1 MLSVGI
7 DIGTT
12 TTQLVFSDLT
22 LASAARAGQVP
33 RLAITGRSVRYASPI
48 LATPLLDAETLD
60 APGLGALLRAEY
72 RRAGISPAQVETG
85 AVIITGGTMIVAT
98 SITGAGT
105 YTVTGT
111 GELNL
116 TVSNA
121 LSAAA
126 QYPEGDVSHRGRCDG
141 RSNGDQRGLGRTSR

>member
-60 APGLGALLRAEY
+60 PPFKSARAFALLGPTEE
-72 RRAGISPAQVETG
+72 AG
-85 AVIITGGTMIVAT
+85 
-98 SITGAGT
+98 
-105 YTVTGT
+105 
-111 GELNL
+111 
-116 TVSNA
+116 
-121 LSAAA
+121 
-126 QYPEGDVSHRGRCDG
+126 
-141 RSNGDQRGLGRTSR
+141 